1 MNLKT
6 KIALSLLFLGTMG
19 LHVSAQKTASQYL
32 SGTGKDDGV
41 LWDFYVTEGLK
52 AGKWT
57 KIPVPSNWEQQ
68 GFGKYNYGFNKE
80 ADKGKEVGHY
90 KYRFNVSDAWK
101 DRQVRIVFEG
111 SMTDTEVKI
120 NGKLAGAI
128 HQGSYYVFKYDIT
141 KLLKFGEENLLEVHV
156 AKHSANKS
164 VNAAEREG
172 DFWIFGGIFRP
183 VYLEALPQHHI
194 ERVSLDAKA
203 DGTFRAK
210 IATAGEAD
218 EITVQLLD
226 AKGKKFGKQL
236 KAKLSDKNNWLEGQF
251 SAPQLWSAE
260 FPNLYTAQFT
270 LSKNGK
276 VQHQLEQK
284 FGFRTIEVKERD
296 GVYVNGVKVRFKGVN
311 RHAFVPESGRTTSKE
326 VSIADVK
333 LMKEMNMNAVR
344 MAHYPPDNHFLAVC
358 DSLGLYVMNEIAGWH
373 GHYDKEVGTKLLR
386 EMMVVSENNPSVV
399 FWANGNEGG
408 HNPDFDPIF
417 AEEDIQKR
425 AVIYPWAVHDGF
437 ETTHYREYNYG
448 IGTYDHGHNIIM
460 PTEFLHGMYDGGHGA
475 GLEDYWKAMLANPLA
490 AGGFLWDFRD
500 QGIVRT
506 DKGGIIDTDGNRG
519 PDGIIGPHGEKEGS
533 FFTIKEVWSP
543 IFFEKR
549 EMTKG
554 FDGSFHIEN
563 RYSFTNINQCT
574 FSYELR
580 KLGGYD
586 EVKAT
591 KSGTIVAPNIRPGDK
606 GILKVDFPTGWE
618 DFDVLY
624 ITAKDVHQQELFT
637 WSFPITLPNQ
647 VASSLL
653 KPSGTGDIAVQE
665 TANAYLVK
673 ANDIS
678 YQINKTS
685 GLLEQVQ
692 NAKGVIPFKN
702 GPVLQEAATNYKNF
716 KLDREDGKVIIAST
730 FDKKDSYNTLRW
742 EILSSGQ
749 LKMHVQYFP
758 ESYFTRFV
766 GVNFDFPEDQIE
778 GVEYRGMG
786 PYRVWKNRMKGNQF
800 GVWKKKYN
808 NTATGES
815 PFEYPEFKGYHA
827 NMYWT
832 KFIGK
837 DQSFRVFTDRED
849 VFLRLYTPK
858 EQQDTEWKNMEP
870 TFPKGDISFMNG
882 ISAIGTKTQKPETT
896 GPMGMK
902 HVYYDFEKE
911 PSRALHMVLYFDFEN

>member
-6 KIALSLLFLGTMG
+6 KIALSLLFFGTMG
-19 LHVSAQKTASQYL
+19 LQVSAQKTESQYL

-41 LWDFYVTEGLK
+41 LWDFYVSEGMN

-80 ADKGKEVGHY
+80 ADKGKEVGQY
-90 KYRFNVSDAWK
+90 KYRFKVPDAWK
-101 DRQVRIVFEG
+101 DKLIQIVFEG

-210 IATAGEAD
+210 IATVGEAD

-251 SAPQLWSAE
+251 SSPQLWSAE

-270 LSKNGK
+270 LTKNGK
-276 VQHQLEQK
+276 IQHQLEQK

-425 AVIYPWAVHDGF
+425 AVIYPWAIHDGF

-574 FSYELR
+574 FSYELK

-606 GILKVDFPTGWE
+606 GILKVDFPKGWE

-624 ITAKDVHQQELFT
+624 ITAKDVYQQELFT

-653 KPSGTGDIAVQE
+653 KPNGTGDISVQD

-673 ANDIS
+673 ANGIS

-692 NAKGVIPFKN
+692 NAKGIIPFKN
-702 GPVLQEAATNYKNF
+702 GPVLQEATTNYKNF
-716 KLDREDGKVIIAST
+716 KLSREDGKVIIAST

-742 EILSSGQ
+742 EILGSGQ

>member
-19 LHVSAQKTASQYL
+19 LQVSAQKTASQYL

-41 LWDFYVTEGLK
+41 LWDFYVTEGMN

-80 ADKGKEVGHY
+80 ADKGKEVGQY
-90 KYRFNVSDAWK
+90 KYRFKVSDAWK
-101 DRQVRIVFEG
+101 DKQVRIVFEG

-120 NGKLAGAI
+120 NGKLAGAN

-344 MAHYPPDNHFLAVC
+344 MAHYPPDNHFLDVC

-574 FSYELR
+574 FSYELQ

-673 ANDIS
+673 ANGIS

-911 PSRALHMVLYFDFEN
+911 PARALHMVLYFDFEN

>member
-19 LHVSAQKTASQYL
+19 LQVSAQKTANQYL

-41 LWDFYVTEGLK
+41 LWDFYVSEGMN

-80 ADKGKEVGHY
+80 ADKGKEIGHY
-90 KYRFNVSDAWK
+90 KYSFKVSDDWK
-101 DRQVRIVFEG
+101 NKQVRIVFEG

-141 KLLKFGEENLLEVHV
+141 KLLKFGEENLLEVNV

-210 IATAGEAD
+210 IKTVGEAD
-218 EITVQLLD
+218 EITVQLFD
-226 AKGKKFGKQL
+226 AKGRKFGKQL
-236 KAKLSDKNNWLEGQF
+236 KKKLSDKNNWLEGQF

-260 FPNLYTAQFT
+260 FPNLYTAQFI

-276 VQHQLEQK
+276 VQHKLEQK

-296 GVYVNGVKVRFKGVN
+296 GVYVNGVKIRFKGVN

-358 DSLGLYVMNEIAGWH
+358 DSLGLYVMNELAGWH

-386 EMMVVSENNPSVV
+386 EMMAVSENNPSVV

-417 AEEDIQKR
+417 AEEDVQKR

-563 RYSFTNINQCT
+563 RYSFTNTNQCA
-574 FSYELR
+574 FSYELK

-653 KPSGTGDIAVQE
+653 KPNGTGEIVVQE
-665 TANAYLVK
+665 TPNTYLVK
-673 ANDIS
+673 ANGIS
-678 YQINKTS
+678 YQVNKTS

-692 NAKGVIPFKN
+692 NAKGIIPFKN

-716 KLDREDGKVIIAST
+716 KLTREDGKVIIAST

-742 EILSSGQ
+742 EILASGQ

>member
-6 KIALSLLFLGTMG
+6 KIALSLLFFGTMG
-19 LHVSAQKTASQYL
+19 LQVSAQKTESQYL

-41 LWDFYVTEGLK
+41 LWDFYVSEGMN

-80 ADKGKEVGHY
+80 ADKGKEVGQY
-90 KYRFNVSDAWK
+90 KYRFKVPDAWK
-101 DRQVRIVFEG
+101 DKLIQIVFEG

-210 IATAGEAD
+210 IATVGEAD

-251 SAPQLWSAE
+251 SSPQLWSAE

-270 LSKNGK
+270 LTKNGK
-276 VQHQLEQK
+276 IQHQLEQK

-554 FDGSFHIEN
+554 FDGAFHIEN
-563 RYSFTNINQCT
+563 RYAFTNVNQCT
-574 FSYELR
+574 FSYELK

-586 EVKAT
+586 EVKET
-591 KSGTIVAPNIRPGDK
+591 KKGTIVAPNIRPGDK

-624 ITAKDVHQQELFT
+624 ITAKDVYQQELFT

-653 KPSGTGDIAVQE
+653 KPNGTGDIAVQE

-673 ANDIS
+673 ANGIS

-730 FDKKDSYNTLRW
+730 FDKKESYNTLRW
-742 EILSSGQ
+742 EILASGQ

-911 PSRALHMVLYFDFEN
+911 PARALHMVLYFDFEN

>member
-19 LHVSAQKTASQYL
+19 LQVSAQKTASQYL

-41 LWDFYVTEGLK
+41 LWDFYVSEGMN

-57 KIPVPSNWEQQ
+57 KVPVPSNWEQQ

-80 ADKGKEVGHY
+80 ADKGKEIGHY
-90 KYRFNVSDAWK
+90 KYSFKVSDDWK
-101 DRQVRIVFEG
+101 NKQVRIVFEG

-141 KLLKFGEENLLEVHV
+141 KLLKFGEENLLEVNV

-183 VYLEALPQHHI
+183 VYLEALPRHHI

-210 IATAGEAD
+210 IKTVGEAD
-218 EITVQLLD
+218 EITVQLFD
-226 AKGKKFGKQL
+226 AKGRKFGKQL
-236 KAKLSDKNNWLEGQF
+236 KKKLSDKNNWLEGQF

-260 FPNLYTAQFT
+260 FPNLYTAQFI

-276 VQHQLEQK
+276 VQHKLEQK

-296 GVYVNGVKVRFKGVN
+296 GVYVNGVKIRFKGVN

-358 DSLGLYVMNEIAGWH
+358 DSLGLYVMNELAGWH

-386 EMMVVSENNPSVV
+386 EMMAVSENNPSVV

-417 AEEDIQKR
+417 AEEDVQKR

-563 RYSFTNINQCT
+563 RYSFTNTNQCA
-574 FSYELR
+574 FSYELK

-653 KPSGTGDIAVQE
+653 KPNGTGEIVVQE
-665 TANAYLVK
+665 TPNTYLVK
-673 ANDIS
+673 ANGIS
-678 YQINKTS
+678 YQVNKTS

-692 NAKGVIPFKN
+692 NAKGIIPFKN

-716 KLDREDGKVIIAST
+716 KLTREDGKVIIAST

-742 EILSSGQ
+742 EILASGQ

>member
-19 LHVSAQKTASQYL
+19 LQVSAQKTASQYL

-41 LWDFYVTEGLK
+41 LWDFYVTEGMN

-80 ADKGKEVGHY
+80 ADKGKEVGQY
-90 KYRFNVSDAWK
+90 KYRFKVSDAWK
-101 DRQVRIVFEG
+101 DKQVRIVFEG

-120 NGKLAGAI
+120 NGKLAGAN

-574 FSYELR
+574 FSYELQ

-673 ANDIS
+673 ANGIS

>member
-19 LHVSAQKTASQYL
+19 LQVSAQKTASQYL

-41 LWDFYVTEGLK
+41 LWDFYVTEGLN

-101 DRQVRIVFEG
+101 DKQVRIVFEG

-210 IATAGEAD
+210 IATVGEAD

-260 FPNLYTAQFT
+260 FPNLYKAQFT

-333 LMKEMNMNAVR
+333 LMKKMNMNAVR

-417 AEEDIQKR
+417 AEEDVQKR

-563 RYSFTNINQCT
+563 RYSFTNTNQCT
-574 FSYELR
+574 FSYELK

-624 ITAKDVHQQELFT
+624 LTAKDVHQQELFT

-653 KPSGTGDIAVQE
+653 KPNGTGEIAVQE

-673 ANDIS
+673 ANGIRF
-678 YQINKTS
+678 QINKRS

-716 KLDREDGKVIIAST
+716 KLGREEGKVIIAST

-742 EILSSGQ
+742 EILASGQ

-858 EQQDTEWKNMEP
+858 GQQDTEWKNMEP